1 MVDLVAGIPFSLS
14 LLSGLFLAFSAL
26 FFRFKKALVSPA
38 LLGLLAFGGLV
49 AIANFGLAGLR
60 GVAYQLVGILLFYLA
75 SIQILRMYQYN
86 YVSLMEDYVGI
97 ALAAS
102 VLAIVQNIG
111 AILDVAFLW
120 DMRWLIWGQSEPE
133 RVGYFVRSASF
144 FTEPGYFVFL
154 PASALMYA
162 TLSGSFSTKTI
173 VALGL
178 AVILTMSTL
187 GLVGMAIAVLLSMR
201 LTFKSFVMTIFF
213 SAVVMFAVLQ
223 IPSVSIRFNDFLQVL
238 PGGLT
243 GEENLSVFIRVVDFN
258 VMVNMLSDFW
268 LTGVGLGAYKLAS
281 LNYHDIFYTSNIALR
296 DLIDILGM
304 AEFALSDGGT
314 LVTKLAVEFG
324 IPLTLLIGYI
334 FVRSMRRI
342 RSFDQALF
350 GLLMAFFAIYS
361 LRTGQYI
368 RFELVFFITLMTVIL
383 NTKATMR
390 ATSLNP

>member
-1 MVDLVAGIPFSLS
+1 MVTLVAGIPISLS
-14 LLSGLFLAFSAL
+14 LLSGLFLAFSTL
-26 FFRFKKALVSPA
+26 LFRFKKALISPA
-38 LLGLLAFGGLV
+38 LLGLLAYGGLV
-49 AIANFGLAGLR
+49 AIANCGLAGLR

-133 RVGYFVRSASF
+133 RVGYFVRAASF

-173 VALGL
+173 VVLGL
-178 AVILTMSTL
+178 AVMSTMSTL
-187 GLVGMAIAVLLSMR
+187 GLVGMGVAVLLSMR
-201 LTFKSFVMTIFF
+201 VTFKSFVKTIFF
-213 SAVVMFAVLQ
+213 SAVFMFAVLQ
-223 IPSVSIRFNDFLQVL
+223 IPSVSIRTNDFLQVL

-268 LTGVGLGAYKLAS
+268 LTGVGLGAYKLFS
-281 LNYHDIFYTSNIALR
+281 LNYHDIFYASNIGLR
-296 DLIDILGM
+296 DLIDSLGM

-324 IPLTLLIGYI
+324 IPSALIIGYI

-350 GLLMAFFAIYS
+350 GLLIAFFAIYS

-368 RFELVFFITLMTVIL
+368 RFEFIFFITLMAMIL
-383 NTKATMR
+383 NTKSNHA
-390 ATSLNP
+390 SNFP